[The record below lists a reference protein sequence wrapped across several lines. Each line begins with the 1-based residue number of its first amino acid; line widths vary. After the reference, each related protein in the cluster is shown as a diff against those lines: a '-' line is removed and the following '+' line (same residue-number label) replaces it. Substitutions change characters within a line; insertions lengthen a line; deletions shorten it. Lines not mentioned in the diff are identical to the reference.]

1 MIMTQHTHRT
11 RARPRVYVTD
21 ADFELLSGLLT
32 TGLAQAPGAALLGE
46 ELERASPPR
55 RTRDAKPFVQLRSRV
70 WFEDLDTGVRR
81 QVELCLPRDASIDDN
96 RISVLTPIGAALIG
110 LEAGE
115 TFEWVAADQRLR
127 RVRVL
132 EVLEPAR

>member
-1 MIMTQHTHRT
+1 MTQTHR
-11 RARPRVYVTD
+11 RARAKPRVYVTD
-21 ADFELLSGLLT
+21 SDFEVLSGLLT
-32 TGLAQAPGAALLGE
+32 AGVAHAPGAALLSE
-46 ELERASPPR
+46 ELDRASTPR
-55 RTRDAKPFVQLRSRV
+55 AARDAKPFVQLRSRV

-115 TFEWVAADQRLR
+115 TFDWVAADHRLR
-127 RVRVL
+127 RIKVL
-132 EVLEPAR
+132 EVLEPVQ